1 VVTFVTN
8 RLTRGTLFAHTAA
21 IALAVACL
29 LSPMGAQAATRTP
42 SRGTALAAVSK
53 LVVKGRG
60 PLTGYSRDEFGRG
73 WVDVNHNGCD
83 TRDDLLRL
91 DLQHRTLR
99 PGTHGCVVTSGTL
112 SDPYTATSISYV
124 RGGGASVDIDHVVA
138 LGDAWQKG
146 AARWST
152 AKRVAFAND
161 PLNLLAVSASANR
174 QKGDADA
181 ATWLPP
187 NKRFRCAY
195 VARQV
200 AVKLKYGVS
209 VTGAEQ
215 GAMRAVLDGCPTM
228 RLPSPGPS
236 PTVSDTTGPTT
247 TTPAVTTP
255 STGARVFQNCTAARA
270 AGVTPILRGTLL
282 YDANQKLDRD
292 KDGVACE

>member
-8 RLTRGTLFAHTAA
+8 RLTPGTLFARKAA

-29 LSPMGAQAATRTP
+29 LSPIGAQAATHTP

-60 PLTGYSRDEFGRG
+60 PLTGYSRDEFGDG

-83 TRDDLLRL
+83 TRDDLLHV
-91 DLQHRTLR
+91 DLRTETLR

-124 RGGGASVDIDHVVA
+124 RGAGASVDIDHVVA

-152 AKRVAFAND
+152 AKRVGFAND

-200 AVKLKYGVS
+200 AVKLKYGLAATV
-209 VTGAEQ
+209 AEQ
-215 GAMRAVLDGCPTM
+215 AAMRRVLDSCPA
-228 RLPSPGPS
+228 LPLPGNGAIP
-236 PTVSDTTGPTT
+236 VSLVTRTTK
-247 TTPAVTTP
+247 
-255 STGARVFQNCTAARA
+255 ARARRSGVRSFANCSAARA
-270 AGVTPILRGTLL
+270 AGVAPIRRGTKL
-282 YDANQKLDRD
+282 YAANRGLDRD
-292 KDGVACE
+292 GDGVACE

>member
-1 VVTFVTN
+1 
-8 RLTRGTLFAHTAA
+8 
-21 IALAVACL
+21 
-29 LSPMGAQAATRTP
+29 M
-42 SRGTALAAVSK
+42 
-53 LVVKGRG
+53 
-60 PLTGYSRDEFGRG
+60 
-73 WVDVNHNGCD
+73 
-83 TRDDLLRL
+83 
-91 DLQHRTLR
+91 
-99 PGTHGCVVTSGTL
+99 
-112 SDPYTATSISYV
+112 
-124 RGGGASVDIDHVVA
+124 
-138 LGDAWQKG
+138 
-146 AARWST
+146 
-152 AKRVAFAND
+152 AFAND

-215 GAMRAVLDGCPTM
+215 VAMRTVLDGCPTM
-228 RLPSPGPS
+228 RLPSPGSS

-247 TTPAVTTP
+247 TAPAATTP

-270 AGVTPILRGTLL
+270 AGVTPILRGTPL